1 MIIPCP
7 RGRGRTQRVSFV
19 YLRFTIYHLPFMQI
33 ELAVSCFLLIALT
46 FLATV
51 DMAFGQLSDVGLRR
65 LAAEAEEH
73 PTARFAPFLKEILEN
88 RSRFSITLSAAIQIL
103 LVAFSVL
110 LTYLSVQWFS
120 GNTLSLFI
128 ALATG
133 LVLAGIFRQFIPR
146 LISLRNPE
154 AKVLRLLPLLR
165 PFYRVLAY
173 AAEPWHRSFDHL
185 RRQEQLEEA
194 RSPDVEEDNGDDIE
208 ALIDVGEAEGI
219 IEEEERELIQ
229 SAIEFGD
236 TRVGEVMTPRTEIA
250 ALAKTAT
257 IRDARNLIIESKHSR
272 LPVYRDQVDNVEGMI
287 YVRDLLPSL
296 AAGKADSPITPFI
309 RPVYFVPKTKPVA
322 KLLEEM
328 QKAHAYMSMVI
339 DEYGGVAGLVTVEDI
354 LEEIVGEI
362 EDEDISGEEPE
373 EIVPSDDGA
382 YEVLGG
388 VEIGKIERL
397 FEMEIEADDFT
408 TIAGLVIAEKG
419 SVPCAGERLSFRG
432 IEVEVLEADEKRIG
446 RLKLRRVEQISVPPA
461 NHPGAARN

>member
-1 MIIPCP
+1 
-7 RGRGRTQRVSFV
+7 
-19 YLRFTIYHLPFMQI
+19 MQI
-33 ELAVSCFLLIALT
+33 ELAVSFLLLIALT

-73 PTARFAPFLKEILEN
+73 PTARYAPFLKDILEN
-88 RSRFSITLSAAIQIL
+88 RPRFSFTLSAAIQIL

-110 LTYLSVQWFS
+110 ITYISLQWFS
-120 GNTLSLFI
+120 GNTVVLFI
-128 ALATG
+128 ALTLG
-133 LVLAGIFRQFIPR
+133 LLLAGIFRQFIPR

-154 AKVLRLLPLLR
+154 TKVVRLLPLLR

-173 AAEPWHRSFDHL
+173 AAEPWHRSFDRL
-185 RRQEQLEEA
+185 RMQEQIEEA
-194 RSPDVEEDNGDDIE
+194 LSADVEEDIGDDIE

-257 IRDARNLIIESKHSR
+257 VRDARNMIIESKHSR

-309 RPVYFVPKTKPVA
+309 RPVYFVPETKPVA

-328 QKAHAYMSMVI
+328 QKARVYMSMVI

-373 EIVPSDDGA
+373 EIVPSGDGA

-419 SVPCAGERLSFRG
+419 SVPRAGERLSFRG
-432 IEVEVLEADEKRIG
+432 IEVEILDADEKRIA
-446 RLKLRRVEQISVPPA
+446 RLRLTRAKT
-461 NHPGAARN
+461 AAAE